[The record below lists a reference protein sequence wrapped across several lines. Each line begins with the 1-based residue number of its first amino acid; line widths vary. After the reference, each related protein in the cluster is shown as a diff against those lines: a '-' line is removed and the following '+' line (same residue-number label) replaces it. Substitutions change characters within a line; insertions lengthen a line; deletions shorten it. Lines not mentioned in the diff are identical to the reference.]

1 MSSSWIVTPLFA
13 CLSAAAL
20 SLPASAQDDPPP
32 LTREQLLE
40 SMRGESN
47 AAEAAVNAR
56 MVAATTAYIA
66 RIEAARAE
74 VRSYTLPTG
83 SIDHDS
89 MIAALDQLDAWAEL
103 VDRNRTYSL
112 DAGQMAE
119 ISRLSADISRLQQR
133 ILPRLRRSFSAPPTS
148 IGDGVDCIAERRLLD
163 RGMAYQN
170 VVICTSPEF
179 RYQREMIRFHNRIRT
194 LIFRLRFDSTRYRP
208 DELDPLSYYEYPLD
222 VPRDGDVVLWQQS
235 GEFRLLG

>member
-1 MSSSWIVTPLFA
+1 MSSSWIVPPVIA

-40 SMRGESN
+40 SMRGESD
-47 AAEAAVNAR
+47 AAETAVNAR
-56 MVAATTAYIA
+56 MVAATTAYLGQ
-66 RIEAARAE
+66 IEAARAE
-74 VRSYTLPTG
+74 VGSYALPAG
-83 SIDHDS
+83 SINHVD
-89 MIAALDQLDAWAEL
+89 IVAALDQLDDWAEL
-103 VDRNRTYSL
+103 IDRNRTYSL

-119 ISRLSADISRLQQR
+119 ISRLRADISRLQQR
-133 ILPRLRRSFSAPPTS
+133 VLPRLRRSFSAPPTGV
-148 IGDGVDCIAERRLLD
+148 GDGVDCIAERRLLD
-163 RGMAYQN
+163 RGMSYQN
-170 VVICTSPEF
+170 VVICTSQEF
-179 RYQREMIRFHNRIRT
+179 RYQREMIRFHNRIRA